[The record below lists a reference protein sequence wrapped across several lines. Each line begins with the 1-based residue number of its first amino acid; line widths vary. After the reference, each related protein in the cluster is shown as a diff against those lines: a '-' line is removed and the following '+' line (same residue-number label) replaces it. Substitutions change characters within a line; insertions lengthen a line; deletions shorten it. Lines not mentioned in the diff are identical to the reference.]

1 MVLDNCV
8 KSKDYIIHEVPNMHL
23 LKSLGI
29 RKGIKFQVQTKQ
41 PLQGPVVI
49 KVGNRSIAVDKSL
62 AKQIEVQ
69 EV

>member
-8 KSKDYIIHEVPNMHL
+8 KSKDYIIHEVSNMHL

-29 RKGIKFQVQTKQ
+29 RKGVKFQVQTKQ